1 MGDFEE
7 REFDLVIT
15 DTEGKSCVIHDC
27 KLSNIPEIK
36 GFELPNEVTINGILY
51 RRADEE
57 AV

>member
-15 DTEGKSCVIHDC
+15 DTEGKSCVIHNC
-27 KLSNIPEIK
+27 KLSDIPEINDI
-36 GFELPNEVTINGILY
+36 ELPNEVIINGTLY
-51 RRADEE
+51 RRVNEE